1 MSDENNK
8 LQRSESNTSEI
19 SIDHSYNRQGSSN
32 DSHSYN
38 RQGSTND
45 SHSYN
50 RQGSWFQDFFG
61 SSHRG
66 DSPTPNGRIDYD
78 HQQNSTT
85 TTDREPQGTLGQFS
99 TSLVRSLSSSLSGA
113 VSCDVGGQ
121 NIENAELM
129 LIWSQE

>member
-1 MSDENNK
+1 MSDESNK
-8 LQRSESNTSEI
+8 LKRCESSTSEI
-19 SIDHSYNRQGSSN
+19 SIDHSYSRQGSSD
-32 DSHSYN
+32 DSHSYT
-38 RQGSTND
+38 RQGSSDD
-45 SHSYN
+45 SHSYT
-50 RQGSWFQDFFG
+50 RQGSWFQDLFG

-85 TTDREPQGTLGQFS
+85 TDTEPQGTLGQFS